1 MKVKS
6 RAFIQLFITICW
18 LVTFTVVAKAAPIQ
32 REPPSEPPFHIWVIQ
47 FTGGYTQQPV
57 SQNVVSGQAY
67 TLNVNTVGSVGQFL
81 PRVTTTWW
89 ASTNDGAT
97 WNQVPSASGNQN
109 RYTNTITTD
118 KVETVYYQ
126 VQTTYA
132 SLFQTN
138 VYWSNPV
145 KVMVSPQLVHATNFR
160 IDAPYDTLPNGS
172 RTNMLPVLTPSNAT
186 DTISWSIDRTDIATI
201 DQTGALVASEDS
213 TKYGPVQ
220 VTATTSNGLT
230 AHKTMYVGALQ
241 DNIVG
246 EGQDATFSANGFPS
260 GSTVSAWHQVTA
272 NGKDTTIT
280 NSTQFAITNGQ
291 DGTKNGQLTVKNT
304 TMSQNG
310 NHYYA
315 TIQPGGVSQTTNTN
329 SARLTIL
336 EGNQMTLEA
345 VPNFTFTPLD
355 GQALTIAQIRH
366 GTTLQ
371 AVNPGNVRNQTTF
384 DGNDKNLIYIYDP
397 RPHSTGW
404 SLTAALSPFT
414 NTLTHQQ
421 LGQAGTN
428 QLQLIDSL
436 KRPLANLS
444 DNGHKTL
451 VKTTADANLSW
462 AADLTNSQL
471 DIAPTQQVTGGTYTA
486 GLDWT
491 LTDGPT
497 PTAAK

>member
-1 MKVKS
+1 MKAKS
-6 RAFIQLFITICW
+6 HIYTIAVTLFC
-18 LVTFTVVAKAAPIQ
+18 LLLTFTIGIQAATVQ
-32 REPPSEPPFHIWVIQ
+32 REPPSEPPFHIWVVQ
-47 FTGGYTQQPV
+47 FTGGFTQQPV
-57 SQNVVSGQAY
+57 SQNVVSGQPY

-81 PRVTTTWW
+81 PRVTNTWW
-89 ASTNDGAT
+89 ASTNESAT
-97 WNQVPSASGNQN
+97 WSQVSPVSGNQN
-109 RYTNTITTD
+109 RYTNTVTTD
-118 KVETVYYQ
+118 KVQTIYYQ
-126 VQTTYA
+126 VQSTYA

-138 VYWSNPV
+138 IYWSNPI
-145 KVMVSPQLVHATNFR
+145 KVMVSPQVVHATGFKL
-160 IDAPYDTLPNGS
+160 DAPYDTLPNGS

-260 GSTVSAWHQVTA
+260 GSAVSSWHQIA
-272 NGKDTTIT
+272 ADGKDTTI
-280 NSTQFAITNGQ
+280 NNNAQFAITNGQ
-291 DGTKNGQLTVKNT
+291 DGTKNGQLTIKNT

-345 VPNFTFTPLD
+345 VPNFTFTSLD

-366 GTTLQ
+366 GTTLH
-371 AVNPGNVRNQTTF
+371 AVSPGNVRNQTTF
-384 DGNDKNLIYIYDP
+384 DGNDRNLIYIYDP

-404 SLTAALSPFT
+404 TLTAALSPFT

-421 LGQAGTN
+421 LGQAGAN
-428 QLQLIDSL
+428 RLRLVDSL
-436 KRPLANLS
+436 NRPLTQLP
-444 DNGHKTL
+444 DNGHKTV
-451 VKTTADANLSW
+451 VKTTGDPNVSW

-471 DIAPTQQVTGGTYTA
+471 DIAPTQQVTGGTYAA
-486 GLDWT
+486 GLEWT

-497 PTAAK
+497 PTAAR